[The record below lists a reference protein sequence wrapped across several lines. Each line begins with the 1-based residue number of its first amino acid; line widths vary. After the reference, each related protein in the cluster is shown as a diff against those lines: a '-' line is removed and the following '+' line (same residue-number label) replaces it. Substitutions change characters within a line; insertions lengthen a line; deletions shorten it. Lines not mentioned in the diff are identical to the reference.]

1 LQVSRDDDRAFIRK
15 SYRKLAREH
24 HPDRQQTP
32 SAKAEAE
39 LHLRKLNIAYEILM
53 DEEQRRDY
61 DYMLDNPEETYFH
74 YYRYYRHRYSPKIDV
89 RIVIAII
96 VTVLCVIQC
105 QRSAVAS
112 LRCIALMPLERRPG
126 AGILPGCPS
135 LDRRSRDAE
144 VGFEP
149 QTFRSHRA
157 KAREIASADGLLSV
171 RRKDNGARF
180 TREEL
185 KDREEAIL
193 RDIISRTVDLR
204 GDCAKPSLRRL
215 FICQLVLLPYT
226 CYCWLIW
233 AFKWVWFYWI
243 LRHPYDEA
251 AKVFLTRRRLGMSE
265 AQWDGLDEERRDAF
279 MKKQLWD
286 PIAFQLRPSS
296 RYGLRDNYP
305 RVCGA
310 EDWTKWLECEFTD
323 RKVRGSNPTSA
334 SRLPQSRLGRPGSI
348 PALVLPSGGMAAR
361 HRKDAMVERF
371 FLT

>member
-96 VTVLCVIQC
+96 VTVLCVIQYIG
-105 QRSAVAS
+105 QWTSYNH
-112 LRCIALMPLERRPG
+112 ALTYL
-126 AGILPGCPS
+126 A
-135 LDRRSRDAE
+135 RD
-144 VGFEP
+144 P
-149 QTFRSHRA
+149 KHRA

-204 GDCAKPSLRRL
+204 LLLGVTASVAAIKTPLLVEQLTQLGFEVRVIATENSLKFFDPNDLSVR
-215 FICQLVLLPYT
+215 
-226 CYCWLIW
+226 
-233 AFKWVWFYWI
+233 
-243 LRHPYDEA
+243 
-251 AKVFLTRRRLGMSE
+251 VFRDL
-265 AQWDGLDEERRDAF
+265 EEWSTWSKRG
-279 MKKQLWD
+279 D
-286 PIAFQLRPSS
+286 PILH
-296 RYGLRDNYP
+296 
-305 RVCGA
+305 
-310 EDWTKWLECEFTD
+310 
-323 RKVRGSNPTSA
+323 
-334 SRLPQSRLGRPGSI
+334 I
-348 PALVLPSGGMAAR
+348 
-361 HRKDAMVERF
+361 
-371 FLT
+371 

>member
-1 LQVSRDDDRAFIRK
+1 MLSDVWLFRLILLALCLGRVLAGLGEIYCGEDNCYDLLQVSRDDDRAFIRK

-39 LHLRKLNIAYEILM
+39 LHLRKLNIAYDILM

-61 DYMLDNPEETYFH
+61 DYMLDHPEETYFH

-96 VTVLCVIQC
+96 VTVLCVIQYIG
-105 QRSAVAS
+105 QWTSYNH
-112 LRCIALMPLERRPG
+112 ALTYL
-126 AGILPGCPS
+126 A
-135 LDRRSRDAE
+135 RD
-144 VGFEP
+144 P
-149 QTFRSHRA
+149 KHRA

-226 CYCWLIW
+226 CYCWLLW
-233 AFKWVWFYWI
+233 AFKWIWVYWI
-243 LRHPYDEA
+243 LRQPYDEA

-286 PIAFQLRPSS
+286 PVAFQAYTQAKAEEMRILAAQSGQQK
-296 RYGLRDNYP
+296 RYRRYIRNTGGP
-305 RVCGA
+305 KQFSM
-310 EDWTKWLECEFTD
+310 EDFD
-323 RKVRGSNPTSA
+323 
-334 SRLPQSRLGRPGSI
+334 
-348 PALVLPSGGMAAR
+348 
-361 HRKDAMVERF
+361 F
-371 FLT
+371 